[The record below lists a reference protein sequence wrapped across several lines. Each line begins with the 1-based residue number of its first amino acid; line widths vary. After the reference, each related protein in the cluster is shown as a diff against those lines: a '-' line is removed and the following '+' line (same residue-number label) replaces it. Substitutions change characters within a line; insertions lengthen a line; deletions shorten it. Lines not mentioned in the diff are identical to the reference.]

1 MNKGAGSSRAYI
13 PDSVNIA
20 KAKVSFD
27 INFISLVS
35 TICKFYMKGLMASTY
50 QSRVK
55 LKFETSQLS
64 YFEVV

>member
-27 INFISLVS
+27 INFVS
-35 TICKFYMKGLMASTY
+35 
-50 QSRVK
+50 
-55 LKFETSQLS
+55 
-64 YFEVV
+64 VV